1 MQQMKAKK
9 KLSRD
14 QFGDLMI
21 NSLCDIE
28 KFNATVSKDLGF
40 TIKVFTGYEYYYGDQ
55 FICSTEDLCVDD
67 LIEAAGF
74 EVKD

>member
-1 MQQMKAKK
+1 MQQMKEKK

-28 KFNATVSKDLGF
+28 TFNAIVSRDLGF
-40 TIKVFTGYEYYYGDQ
+40 TVKAFTGYEYYYGDQ